1 MFTMSRCTDQVQ
13 QRSGQPLDG
22 TRSVLRSANLQ
33 PQLRQVS
40 KALAPRPPL
49 KWAGGKR
56 WQVRHL
62 IDVWRA
68 GSHRRLVEPFC
79 GALAVTLGFLPDR
92 ALLNDINPQ
101 LINFHRWL
109 KQGLVI
115 TLSMTNAKTR
125 YYTHRKRFNKLLA
138 AGQGDTIEAA
148 SLFYY
153 LNRTG
158 YNGLCRFNSSGG
170 FNVPFGK
177 YKSINYRT
185 DFLEY
190 KSIFAKWEFA
200 NTHFEALELRDDD
213 FVYADPPYDVAFTQ
227 YSRGG
232 FGWDEQLRTAEW
244 LSKHKGP
251 VILSN
256 QATDRIV
263 KLYESLKFRLK
274 FLDAPRRI
282 SCNGDRTPAPE
293 VLAFRNLK

>member
-1 MFTMSRCTDQVQ
+1 M
-13 QRSGQPLDG
+13 
-22 TRSVLRSANLQ
+22 
-33 PQLRQVS
+33 PQHEL
-40 KALAPRPPL
+40 LAC
-49 KWAGGKR
+49 A
-56 WQVRHL
+56 Q
-62 IDVWRA
+62 
-68 GSHRRLVEPFC
+68 C
-79 GALAVTLGFLPDR
+79 GCFAFSCFEDFAIRV
-92 ALLNDINPQ
+92 
-101 LINFHRWL
+101 NFYRWL
-109 KQGLVI
+109 KHGLVI

-138 AGQGDTIEAA
+138 AGQGDTVEAA

-177 YKSINYRT
+177 HKSINYRT
-185 DFLEY
+185 DLLEY
-190 KSIFAKWEFA
+190 KSIFAKWELA

-213 FVYADPPYDVAFTQ
+213 FVYADPPYDVEFTQ

-232 FGWDEQLRTAEW
+232 FGWDEQLQTAEW